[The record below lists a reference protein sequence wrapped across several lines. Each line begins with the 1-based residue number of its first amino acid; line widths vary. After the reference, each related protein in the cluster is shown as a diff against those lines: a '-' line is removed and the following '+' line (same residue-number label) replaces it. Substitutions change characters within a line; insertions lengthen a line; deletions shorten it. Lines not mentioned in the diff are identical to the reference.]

1 MMSYSRKEDKLDQKT
16 DDNIYEQISEINV
29 SDRRKLNGHSSF
41 GIWMTGL
48 SGAGKSTLANEIE
61 KILYKKGFHTY
72 ILDGDNLRGGLN
84 RDLGFSDLDRSENI
98 RRVGEVAKLMVDAGI
113 IVISA
118 FISPFEKERQK
129 TRSLFKTGEFIEV
142 FIDTP
147 LEICEKRDV
156 KGLYKKARAG
166 EITDFT
172 GIDSPY
178 EIPSAPEITV
188 STDKLQPKQTAREVC
203 DSIQKKY
210 GNSLA

>member
-1 MMSYSRKEDKLDQKT
+1 MDQKT
-16 DDNIYEQISEINV
+16 EGNIYEQISEISV

-41 GIWMTGL
+41 VIWMTGL

-61 KILYKKGFHTY
+61 KILHKEGAHTY

-98 RRVGEVAKLMVDAGI
+98 RRVGEVAKLMVDSGT

-118 FISPFEKERQK
+118 FISPFETERQT
-129 TRSLFKTGEFIEV
+129 TRNLFKTGEFIEV

-178 EIPSAPEITV
+178 ERPSAPEITV
-188 STDKLQPKQTAREVC
+188 STDKLQPEQTAREIC
-203 DSIQKKY
+203 DSIQQRY
-210 GNSLA
+210 GNLLD

>member
-1 MMSYSRKEDKLDQKT
+1 MNQKT
-16 DDNIYEQISEINV
+16 EDNIYEQISEISV
-29 SDRRKLNGHSSF
+29 SDRRKLNGHSSYV
-41 GIWMTGL
+41 IWMTGL

-61 KILYKKGFHTY
+61 KILHKKGAHTY

-98 RRVGEVAKLMVDAGI
+98 RRVGEVAKLMVDSGT

-118 FISPFEKERQK
+118 FISPFETERQT
-129 TRSLFKTGEFIEV
+129 TRNLFKAGEFIEV

-178 EIPSAPEITV
+178 ERPSAPEITV
-188 STDKLQPKQTAREVC
+188 STDKLQPEQTAREIC

-210 GNSLA
+210 GNFLD

>member
-1 MMSYSRKEDKLDQKT
+1 MDQKT
-16 DDNIYEQISEINV
+16 EGNIYEQISEISV

-41 GIWMTGL
+41 VIWMTGL

-61 KILYKKGFHTY
+61 KILHKKGAHTY

-98 RRVGEVAKLMVDAGI
+98 RRVGEVAKLMVDSGT

-118 FISPFEKERQK
+118 FISPFETERQT
-129 TRSLFKTGEFIEV
+129 TRNLFKTGEFIEV

-178 EIPSAPEITV
+178 ERPSAPEITV
-188 STDKLQPKQTAREVC
+188 STDKLQPEQTALELC
-203 DSIQKKY
+203 DSIQQRY
-210 GNSLA
+210 GNLLG

>member
-29 SDRRKLNGHSSF
+29 SNRRKLNGHPSF
-41 GIWMTGL
+41 VIWMTGL

-61 KILYKKGFHTY
+61 KILHKKGVHTY

-84 RDLGFSDLDRSENI
+84 RDLGFSNLDRSENI

-118 FISPFEKERQK
+118 FISPFEKERQT
-129 TRSLFKTGEFIEV
+129 TRSLFKRGEFIEV

-178 EIPSAPEITV
+178 ERPSAPEITV
-188 STDKLQPKQTAREVC
+188 STDKLQPRQTAREIC
-203 DSIQKKY
+203 DSIQK
-210 GNSLA
+210 NTAIF